1 MDADSIM
8 VKDENHTNIILQIK
22 NLSVHF
28 ETIDKRLN
36 VLKNVNLKI
45 KKGEVVGIVGES
57 GSGKSTLAQAIVGV
71 LDSPPAFI
79 ENGEIIFDGEKIY
92 PMINK
97 KFNYRGKGINM
108 VFQEPIVSLNP
119 VYTVRKQIEE
129 ALDVAGESKDKQVR
143 ETFIKNTLKDLMIRD
158 LDRVLKSYP
167 HQLSGGMRQRVAIGM
182 AIIQKPK
189 LMILDE
195 PTTGLDLIV
204 QRQILKLLLDLREKV
219 DTSLIIITH
228 DLTVAATVCDKIY
241 VMYTG
246 GIVESAP
253 KVNIIDNSMHP
264 YTQMLRNSVP
274 MGYFDH
280 GPLNVSDGSPPD
292 LSNLPSGC
300 TFHPRCQKRMD
311 KCTRMVPPMKQI
323 DEDNEVACWLYE

>member
-1 MDADSIM
+1 MIAENIIK
-8 VKDENHTNIILQIK
+8 KDEKNTNTILEVK

-79 ENGEIIFDGEKIY
+79 ESGEMIFDGERIY

-143 ETFIKNTLKDLMIRD
+143 ETFIKNTLKNLMIRD
-158 LDRVLKSYP
+158 VDRVLKSYP

-204 QRQILKLLLDLREKV
+204 QRQILKLLLDLRERV
-219 DTSLIIITH
+219 DTSLMIITH

-253 KVNIIDNSMHP
+253 KNNIIDNSMHP

-274 MGYFDH
+274 VGYFDG

-311 KCTRMVPPMKQI
+311 KCTRLVPPMKHI
-323 DEDNEVACWLYE
+323 DENNEVACWLYE

>member
-1 MDADSIM
+1 MIADKSIE
-8 VKDENHTNIILQIK
+8 KEEDDTNIILQVK

-36 VLKNVNLKI
+36 VLKNVNLKV
-45 KKGEVVGIVGES
+45 KRGEVVGIVGES
-57 GSGKSTLAQAIVGV
+57 GSGKSTLTQTIVGV

-79 ENGEIIFDGEKIY
+79 ESGEIIFDGEKIY
-92 PMINK
+92 PMINR

-119 VYTVRKQIEE
+119 VHTVRKQIEE
-129 ALDVAGESKDKQVR
+129 AMDVAGEPKDKQVR
-143 ETFIKNTLKDLMIRD
+143 DKFIKDTLKDLMIRD
-158 LDRVLKSYP
+158 VDRVLKSYP

-182 AIIQKPK
+182 AMIQKPK

-219 DTSLIIITH
+219 ATSLMIITH

-253 KVNIIDNSMHP
+253 KVNIIDNSLHP

-280 GPLNVSDGSPPD
+280 GPLNVSDGAPPD

-311 KCTRMVPPMKQI
+311 KCTKMVPPMKQI
-323 DEDNEVACWLYE
+323 DEDSEVACWLYE